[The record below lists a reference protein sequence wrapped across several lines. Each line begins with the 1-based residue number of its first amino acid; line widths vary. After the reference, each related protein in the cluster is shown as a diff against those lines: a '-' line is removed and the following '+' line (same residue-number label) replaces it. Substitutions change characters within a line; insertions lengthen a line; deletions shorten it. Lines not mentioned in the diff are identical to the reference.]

1 VSNGICLVAQNNNTT
16 DYIRQAYALALSI
29 LANSPR
35 TNVSLITNDDVNPTY
50 QKVFDKIIPIPW
62 GDSAKNNQWKID
74 NRWKVYHVTP
84 YENTV
89 VMDVD
94 MLVLDNISTIW
105 QDFKKSPSLLFT
117 KNVKTYRN
125 ELITSRYY
133 RRAFDSNNLPN
144 AYSGLYQFSKSDE
157 TKTFFVL
164 LDVIMQNWQTF
175 YNKFAPNSRQDWC
188 SVDLSVAIALKI
200 LDMQGYYLD
209 KSLLTFT
216 HMKSRLQNLNN
227 PPVKWTDA
235 LSVDF
240 GDNGLYIN
248 GYKQSSV
255 LHYVEDEFLTNNML
269 AWLEEKV

>member
-1 VSNGICLVAQNNNTT
+1 MSNGICLVAQNNKTT
-16 DYIRQAYALALSI
+16 DYIKQAYALALSV

-35 TNVSLITNDDVNPTY
+35 TNISLITNDIVSKKYTS
-50 QKVFDKIIPIPW
+50 VFDKIIPIPW

-84 YENTV
+84 YDNTV

-133 RRAFDSNNLPN
+133 RRAFDSNNLPD
-144 AYSGLYQFSKSDE
+144 AYSGVYQFSKCDE

-175 YNKFAPNSRQDWC
+175 YNKFAPNNKQDWC

-200 LDMQGYYLD
+200 LDMQGYCLD

-216 HMKSRLQNLNN
+216 HMKPRLQNLDN

-248 GYKQSSV
+248 GYKQSGV
-255 LHYVEDEFLTNNML
+255 LHYVEDEFLTNNLL

>member
-1 VSNGICLVAQNNNTT
+1 MSNGICLVAQNNKTT

-164 LDVIMQNWQTF
+164 LDVIMKNWQTF

-227 PPVKWTDA
+227 PPVKWTDT

>member
-1 VSNGICLVAQNNNTT
+1 VSNGICLVAQNNKTT

>member
-1 VSNGICLVAQNNNTT
+1 MSNGICLVAQNNKTT

>member
-1 VSNGICLVAQNNNTT
+1 MSNGICLVAQNNNTT
-16 DYIRQAYALALSI
+16 DYIRQAYALALSV

>member
-16 DYIRQAYALALSI
+16 DYIRQAYALALSV

-164 LDVIMQNWQTF
+164 LDVIMKNWQTF

>member
-1 VSNGICLVAQNNNTT
+1 MSNGICLVAQNNNTT
-16 DYIRQAYALALSI
+16 DYIRQAYALALSV

-35 TNVSLITNDDVNPTY
+35 TNVRLITNDDVNPTY

>member
-1 VSNGICLVAQNNNTT
+1 MSNGICLVAQNNKTT

-248 GYKQSSV
+248 GYKQSNV

>member
-1 VSNGICLVAQNNNTT
+1 MSNGICLVAQNNKTT

-227 PPVKWTDA
+227 PPVKWTDT

>member
-1 VSNGICLVAQNNNTT
+1 VSNGICLVAQNNKTT

-227 PPVKWTDA
+227 PPVKWTDT

>member
-16 DYIRQAYALALSI
+16 DYIRQAYALALSV

>member
-1 VSNGICLVAQNNNTT
+1 VSNGICLVAQNNKTT

-164 LDVIMQNWQTF
+164 LDVIMKNWQTF